1 MVDVADLPLVGGHPA
16 LDLVNTLE
24 RGVPVPG
31 TTPRDFIPD
40 AAEVVAWAQ
49 RSGLLSPDEAVTVL
63 RRWRR
68 EPSAARAS
76 IQALREIREALHIA
90 LLAAVGSGDWS
101 DVATRSALALLHGRW
116 LEAVARSEV
125 VHPPEGV
132 PGVVLRVG
140 TEPAWLVSD
149 RAAEAALDVLRSA
162 DMAQLRRC
170 PVESGGCGWMFL
182 DQSRNGSRRWCRMAD
197 CGTAV
202 KSRRL
207 TERRRELRKTTSQL
221 EDRA

>member
-1 MVDVADLPLVGGHPA
+1 MVDTADLPLVGGHPA

-40 AAEVVAWAQ
+40 ATDVVAWAQ

-76 IQALREIREALHIA
+76 VQALREIREALHIA

-101 DVATRSALALLHGRW
+101 DVATRSALALLHRRW
-116 LEAVARSEV
+116 LEAVARSDV

-162 DMAQLRRC
+162 DMERLRRC

-197 CGTAV
+197 CGTAE

-207 TERRRELRKTTSQL
+207 TERRRELRKNTD
-221 EDRA
+221 EGADRV

>member
-16 LDLVNTLE
+16 LDLVNTLD
-24 RGVPVPG
+24 RGAPMPG
-31 TTPRDFIPD
+31 TTPRDLIAD
-40 AAEVVAWAQ
+40 ATDVVAWAE
-49 RSGLLSPDEAVTVL
+49 RSGLLSADEAVIVS

-68 EPSAARAS
+68 QPSAALAS
-76 IQALREIREALHIA
+76 IKALKEIREALHLA

-101 DVATRSALALLHGRW
+101 DVATRSALALLHRRW

-125 VHPPEGV
+125 VRPPRGV

-140 TEPAWLVSD
+140 TEPVWLVSD
-149 RAAEAALDVLRSA
+149 RAADGALDVLRSA
-162 DMAQLRRC
+162 DMERLRRC

-207 TERRRELRKTTSQL
+207 TERRRELRKNTDEGT
-221 EDRA
+221 DRA

>member
-24 RGVPVPG
+24 RGAPIPG

-40 AAEVVAWAQ
+40 AAEALAWAQ

-76 IQALREIREALHIA
+76 IEALGEIREALHIA

-101 DVATRSALALLHGRW
+101 DVATRSALALMHRRW

-162 DMAQLRRC
+162 DMARLRRC

-221 EDRA
+221 DDRA